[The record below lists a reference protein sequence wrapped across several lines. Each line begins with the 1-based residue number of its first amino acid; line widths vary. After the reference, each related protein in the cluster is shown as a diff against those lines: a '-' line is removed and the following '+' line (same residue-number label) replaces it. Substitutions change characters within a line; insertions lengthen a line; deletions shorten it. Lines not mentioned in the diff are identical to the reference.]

1 MTETKY
7 PISPMHQHLDQVVW
21 YQLVREPSDK
31 PNTGKLH
38 RQKWLFRAQDMPCGA
53 CHSSKAVK
61 FMVLP
66 TGVYRSCSNEGFTEK
81 VEPIDE
87 GEFPHFAILLED
99 KIPTNKEA
107 MDVIHMYKQEKIFMD
122 QETGGIWFP
131 EHKQPPAGVQDEN
144 SIE

>member
-1 MTETKY
+1 
-7 PISPMHQHLDQVVW
+7 
-21 YQLVREPSDK
+21 
-31 PNTGKLH
+31 
-38 RQKWLFRAQDMPCGA
+38 MPCGA

>member
-1 MTETKY
+1 
-7 PISPMHQHLDQVVW
+7 MHQHLDQVVW

-87 GEFPHFAILLED
+87 G
-99 KIPTNKEA
+99 
-107 MDVIHMYKQEKIFMD
+107 
-122 QETGGIWFP
+122 
-131 EHKQPPAGVQDEN
+131 
-144 SIE
+144 